1 MYRAIM
7 LTIRSPTSLISYQAM
22 LRLNLFVEDRL
33 ARLVYMKDWCG
44 LIEQDLVPKRV
55 LKHKVDFFI
64 FPRLQ
69 SGKRQGSSKRRV
81 GEELRRASKASIL
94 I

>member
-1 MYRAIM
+1 MEVYRAIM

-55 LKHKVDFFI
+55 KWVWQILKCPLIIRQNFEHSLANSLCYLANF
-64 FPRLQ
+64 Q
-69 SGKRQGSSKRRV
+69 S
-81 GEELRRASKASIL
+81 
-94 I
+94 

>member
-1 MYRAIM
+1 MEVYRAIM
-7 LTIRSPTSLISYQAM
+7 LTIRSPTNLISYQAM

-69 SGKRQGSSKRRV
+69 SGKRQVMCVCANQCDQIWRNF
-81 GEELRRASKASIL
+81 AT
-94 I
+94 